1 MPQKQG
7 IQLNKYTPDYVVFD
21 LETTGISRT
30 FDEVVEISAVK
41 VRSGQVVD
49 EFSTLVNPGRHIPAG
64 ASQVNGIT
72 DQMVADCPL
81 FSQVLQEFLNFTEG
95 LTLVGH
101 NIASFDMKFIWR
113 DAEKYYGEL
122 VPNDYVD
129 TLKVARR
136 HLSELPRHR
145 LVDLAEYYGIS
156 PEGAHRAL
164 NDCRMNQQVYE
175 RMVAEMRKKRA
186 IQHEYIG
193 RKAET
198 DNTGASKTEGNAAD
212 RNGIA
217 KQSAKP
223 AHPIGYGLSA
233 DADLMEKIRDVI
245 QPWSVS
251 IPALVLAKEE

>member
-164 NDCRMNQQVYE
+164 NDCRMNQ
-175 RMVAEMRKKRA
+175 
-186 IQHEYIG
+186 
-193 RKAET
+193 
-198 DNTGASKTEGNAAD
+198 
-212 RNGIA
+212 
-217 KQSAKP
+217 
-223 AHPIGYGLSA
+223 
-233 DADLMEKIRDVI
+233 
-245 QPWSVS
+245 
-251 IPALVLAKEE
+251 